1 VVLWFSGWWYC
12 GLLWFVILLAVLLL
26 SLLPLLLRCWCYG
39 VLLVYECINLFC
51 SLAQDLCA
59 QNCALEAKAVVS
71 KHLRQHCTLQAA
83 ILGLM
88 FKGYFATCKFIVNY
102 TKIFQLVSEYPHS

>member
-1 VVLWFSGWWYC
+1 MCFWS
-12 GLLWFVILLAVLLL
+12 I
-26 SLLPLLLRCWCYG
+26 S
-39 VLLVYECINLFC
+39 LFC

-83 ILGLM
+83 LLGLM
-88 FKGYFATCKFIVNY
+88 LKDVERIFCDMHIDHY
-102 TKIFQLVSEYPHS
+102 TTIFQHILAQLEDISACYFDSCITAIDSHSHHGVMCR

>member
-1 VVLWFSGWWYC
+1 MVCY
-12 GLLWFVILLAVLLL
+12 GLLFFLLCYCCCHCC
-26 SLLPLLLRCWCYG
+26 RCCCDAGAMVSFWS
-39 VLLVYECINLFC
+39 ECINLFC

-88 FKGYFATCKFIVNY
+88 FKGYFIVHY